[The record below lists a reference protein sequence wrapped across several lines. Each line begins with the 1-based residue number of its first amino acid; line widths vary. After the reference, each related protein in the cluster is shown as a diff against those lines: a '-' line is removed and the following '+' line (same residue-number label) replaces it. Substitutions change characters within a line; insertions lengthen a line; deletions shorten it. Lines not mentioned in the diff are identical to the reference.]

1 MNRRGIR
8 YPAKRILVLDELT
21 LVAAFFVTLFVRYR
35 EMFKIWTSFYDGLY
49 VSFLIVLCLLQALIF
64 IGYDKKKKSIFE
76 MDPVENLMSVVKS
89 KVILIVLGLLYL
101 YATQR
106 GEQSSR
112 FVVAGVLVLS
122 IIFGFVARM
131 ICRKNYLKSHDI
143 GSDWKVLEVTA
154 GADKVDADEV
164 IKKFRDEKYDEVLV
178 HVKGTDLGAGNE
190 QGAQTSRD
198 DCSTLLRKLEHAGI
212 RTYIT
217 TTALDYQI
225 RSGIIS
231 DIDGYASIPASVRSE
246 RFNLFGINYA
256 ISRTEEAVLHVMRH
270 IKELSGEYICF
281 SNVHTSVMARED
293 ASYRDVLNGAA
304 FVFPDGTPIATLEQ
318 KKGYVGAER
327 VAGPDFMEHMF
338 RDTQDGR
345 LSHFFY
351 GASQETLDALKE
363 NLLKKYPGIDIRGMY
378 SPPFRALSEEEDRA
392 DVNLINGS
400 GADIIWIGLG
410 APKQEKWMNAHKGEI
425 NGVMMGVG
433 AGFDF
438 HAGTIKRAPKW
449 IQKIGLE
456 WLFRLFQ
463 DPGRLFKRYFVTNG
477 KFIWYLLTNRK

>member
-1 MNRRGIR
+1 VNRRGIR

-49 VSFLIVLCLLQALIF
+49 VSFLIVLCLIQALIF

-131 ICRKNYLKSHDI
+131 ICRKSYLKNHDL
-143 GSDWKVLEVTA
+143 SAEYKTLEVTS
-154 GADKVDADEV
+154 DEDAAEV
-164 IKKFRDEKYDEVLV
+164 IAKYHQGSYNDVLV
-178 HVKGTDLGAGNE
+178 HVVSEGYDN
-190 QGAQTSRD
+190 
-198 DCSTLLRKLEHAGI
+198 LLRKLDREGI
-212 RTYIT
+212 RTFIG

-231 DIDGYASIPASVRSE
+231 DINGYASIPASVRSE

-256 ISRTEEAVLHVMRH
+256 VSRTEEAVLHVMRH

-425 NGVMMGVG
+425 SGVMMGVG

>member
-49 VSFLIVLCLLQALIF
+49 VSFLIVLCLIQALIF

-131 ICRKNYLKSHDI
+131 ICRKSYLKNHDL
-143 GSDWKVLEVTA
+143 SAEYKTLEVTS
-154 GADKVDADEV
+154 DEDAAEV
-164 IKKFRDEKYDEVLV
+164 IAKYHQGSYNDVLV
-178 HVKGTDLGAGNE
+178 HVVSEGYDN
-190 QGAQTSRD
+190 
-198 DCSTLLRKLEHAGI
+198 LLRKLDREGI
-212 RTYIT
+212 RTFIG

-231 DIDGYASIPASVRSE
+231 DINGYASIPASVRSE

-256 ISRTEEAVLHVMRH
+256 VSRTEEAVLHVMRH

-425 NGVMMGVG
+425 SGVMMGVG

>member
-21 LVAAFFVTLFVRYR
+21 LIVAFFVTLAIRYR
-35 EMFKIWTSFYDGLY
+35 DTFRYWTTFYDGLY
-49 VSFLIVLCLLQALIF
+49 INFLIVLCLVQALVF
-64 IGYDKKKKSIFE
+64 LGFDKRKKSIFE
-76 MDPVENLMSVVKS
+76 MDPVENLMSVVKR

-122 IIFGFVARM
+122 IIFGSVARM
-131 ICRKNYLKSHDI
+131 ICRKSYLKNHDL
-143 GSDWKVLEVTA
+143 SAEYKTLEVTS
-154 GADKVDADEV
+154 DEDAAEV
-164 IKKFRDEKYDEVLV
+164 IAKYHQGSYNDVLV
-178 HVKGTDLGAGNE
+178 HVVSEGYDN
-190 QGAQTSRD
+190 
-198 DCSTLLRKLEHAGI
+198 LLRKLDREGI

-217 TTALDYQI
+217 TTALDYQV

-231 DIDGYASIPASVRSE
+231 DINGYASIPASVRSE

-256 ISRTEEAVLHVMRH
+256 VSRTEEAVLHVMRH

-400 GADIIWIGLG
+400 GADIVWIGLG

-425 NGVMMGVG
+425 SGVMMGVG

>member
-131 ICRKNYLKSHDI
+131 ICRKSYLKNHDL
-143 GSDWKVLEVTA
+143 SAEYKTLEVTS
-154 GADKVDADEV
+154 DEDAAEV
-164 IKKFRDEKYDEVLV
+164 IAKYHQGSYNDVLV
-178 HVKGTDLGAGNE
+178 HVVSEGYDN
-190 QGAQTSRD
+190 
-198 DCSTLLRKLEHAGI
+198 LLRKLDREGI
-212 RTYIT
+212 RTFVGA
-217 TTALDYQI
+217 TALDYQI

-231 DIDGYASIPASVRSE
+231 DINGYASIPASVRSE

-318 KKGYVGAER
+318 KKGYIGAER

-425 NGVMMGVG
+425 SGVMMGVG